1 MRETMPL
8 PFLAS
13 SAIFVKEDKK
23 AALLITPQVL
33 HNKRDFW
40 RAIIFARAVSI
51 TLANNAPCLSSVQI
65 CGVSPEQWRLRSGS
79 GFEIV

>member
-23 AALLITPQVL
+23 SSP
-33 HNKRDFW
+33 
-40 RAIIFARAVSI
+40 
-51 TLANNAPCLSSVQI
+51 ANYAPRKGIAQQKEFFGEQLFL
-65 CGVSPEQWRLRSGS
+65 PEL
-79 GFEIV
+79 

>member
-1 MRETMPL
+1 MPL

-23 AALLITPQVL
+23 AALLIMPHGKVL
-33 HNKRDFW
+33 HVKRDFW
-40 RAIIFARAVSI
+40 RANIFARAVSI
-51 TLANNAPCLSSVQI
+51 ALANNAPCLSSVQL
-65 CGVSPEQWRLRSGS
+65 CGVSLEQWRLRSGS